1 MLQPNSWAHPII
13 SLKTHIRIGPIYTPT
28 IKPQDP
34 KNTLTQSELCKTFI
48 LVELNKSIKARKQGN
63 TQKMQFIDSPVIKL
77 PVRNSLISLQQDNRL
92 MHLGT
97 SVWPCSLVLIK
108 FIDRWAPPTT
118 NDKPLLPTAW
128 SRARAKP
135 DSDNLLRL
143 STKYLSFRNLPKC
156 RHCAIQA
163 RESDPN
169 QSSTANKVL
178 SGGGSKGLEGA

>member
-48 LVELNKSIKARKQGN
+48 LVELSKSIKARKQGN

-97 SVWPCSLVLIK
+97 SVWPCSLVLVK
-108 FIDRWAPPTT
+108 FIDRWAHQPQMTNPYSQQRGVELVRNLTPITFSDYPPNICHSETYPSADTAPSKPENLTRINPPPPT
-118 NDKPLLPTAW
+118 
-128 SRARAKP
+128 
-135 DSDNLLRL
+135 
-143 STKYLSFRNLPKC
+143 KYSVAEDQR
-156 RHCAIQA
+156 
-163 RESDPN
+163 D
-169 QSSTANKVL
+169 
-178 SGGGSKGLEGA
+178 